1 MSKVTYKG
9 PLSPGALITD
19 PTGANPSVFCPK
31 DGTVD
36 VPLSWL
42 GSLLSSSDWIAAD
55 SEAETYVPPAEEFFD
70 EVYVSQSDGRLVDE
84 QRDDIFDPSSVARRA
99 QSATAATYN
108 GDGTVATYTV
118 DGVTTTYTYNGDG
131 TVATASTP
139 QGSQTRVETFSYTAG
154 VYTGSTVVIS

>member
-1 MSKVTYKG
+1 M
-9 PLSPGALITD
+9 AD
-19 PTGANPSVFCPK
+19 F
-31 DGTVD
+31 
-36 VPLSWL
+36 VPVPVVEGEPVGEW
-42 GSLLSSSDWIAAD
+42 A
-55 SEAETYVPPAEEFFD
+55 EAHQQAVQDAF
-70 EVYVSQSDGRLVDE
+70 
-84 QRDDIFDPSSVARRA
+84 SSVARRA